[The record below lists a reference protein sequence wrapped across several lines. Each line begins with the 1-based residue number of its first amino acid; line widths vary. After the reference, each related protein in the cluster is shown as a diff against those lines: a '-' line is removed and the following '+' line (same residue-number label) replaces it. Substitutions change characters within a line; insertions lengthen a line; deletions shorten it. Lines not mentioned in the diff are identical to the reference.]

1 MNQSQIT
8 AESLLDVGQR
18 LFAERG
24 YDASSVRDITGSAG
38 ANVGAVTYHFGSKDA
53 LYRAVLE
60 RALVPLRETI
70 HAAAHETGPALDR
83 IEGVLRAMFAYLGD
97 HPELPR
103 LIVQQLAAGT
113 VLHPIIAR
121 TMQAN
126 IGVMTGLIREGQR
139 DGTIREGDPQLRAL
153 SFGGQPIFLALM
165 GHALK
170 QAVGVDPTEP
180 ADRKALVDSVVGF
193 VRAGLRSTKKDPS

>member
-1 MNQSQIT
+1 MNESDT

-24 YDASSVRDITGSAG
+24 YDASSVRDITAAAG
-38 ANVGAVTYHFGSKDA
+38 ANLGAVTYHFASKEA
-53 LYRAVLE
+53 LYQAVLE

-83 IEGVLRAMFAYLGD
+83 IEGVLRSMFAYLGD

-113 VLHPIIAR
+113 ELPPVVAR

-126 IGVMTGLIREGQR
+126 IGVMTALIREGQR
-139 DGTIREGDPQLRAL
+139 DGTIGEGDPPLRAL
-153 SFGGQPIFLALM
+153 SFGGQPIFLALI
-165 GHALK
+165 GPALK
-170 QAVGVDPTEP
+170 QAVGLDPTDP
-180 ADRKALVDSVVGF
+180 AVRKALVDSVVGL
-193 VRAGLRSTKKDPS
+193 VRAGLRSTKEDLS